1 MKIRFREIVSK
12 NNESIVSVI
21 TIVLIAFSRL
31 LASDYYSY
39 MLFIMA
45 ALIVIYPVSGIV
57 PLYVSSLSSN
67 YFAITV
73 GIGID
78 RIIAIAFIIGV
89 LLRYVNRKVKGE
101 KSWFLIIEL
110 IPVSFIFSYFF
121 AISCEVQSVIWL
133 TNGLSYLIFISSL
146 FVELDARQIVLIK
159 HLFQTAAVVIIVVLF
174 CDTLLNGT
182 LVGGRITIT
191 EDVNNN
197 NFAMMTSQLGMLSL
211 SLFFLNRKRKQN
223 YIYLG
228 LALMAL
234 FLTILSGS
242 RTSLIAMF
250 VTSFI
255 LLLLG
260 DKRKGYKKVFVIALV
275 LLLSYCMLDWAMS
288 NYSELG
294 ERLNIAAIIHSGGS
308 GRLDVIKL
316 EIKEIIPK
324 HWLFGIGPSTIYET
338 AAIRSYDARLAS
350 SSHNIVIAML
360 TQFGVFGLI
369 VHWIFYY
376 KIISKLKEAYISCRL
391 YKREN
396 VVLVPLTLLITALV
410 NGIGENIFAER
421 FFWVIL
427 SICIIFFNYVKTL
440 KDTDRISE

>member
-101 KSWFLIIEL
+101 KSWFLIIAL

-260 DKRKGYKKVFVIALV
+260 DKRKGYKKAFVIALV

-294 ERLNIAAIIHSGGS
+294 ERLNIGAIIHSGGS

-338 AAIRSYDARLAS
+338 VAIRSYDSRLAS

-391 YKREN
+391 YKKEN
-396 VVLVPLTLLITALV
+396 VVLVPLTLLIAALV